1 MSEKKPH
8 PVAYAVFA
16 ENGDVI
22 CLSIWRE
29 HPSLVALERNGH
41 SVVTLAPIAQT
52 DPAPTQ
58 YSDVVS
64 DGGMDPRNDT
74 AIEPSSGALL
84 ASVDLAGDRFEVPVA
99 AWEAPAQNE
108 RNPTPADYLAARSA
122 LESCDWSN
130 VPIGTKAILGRA
142 VDLLWLAAQ
151 ARPAQTEQQP
161 VECLSEEAASTLR
174 GMVEYC
180 LNQRV
185 CMGMDEGFKSFD
197 PEEEHDFVKELR
209 AFAEGAA
216 PIAQTAPNS
225 DCEWCAGAGKDH
237 FGEKCEHCHAAPQPE
252 QSQAA
257 TDVLTERRRQ
267 VEAEGWTPEHDDEH
281 SNGEMALAAACYARA
296 GSGVPM
302 IADVPLLWPWTS
314 SWWKPAGARR
324 NLVKAAALILAEI
337 ERLDRAAA
345 RAGGDA

>member
-1 MSEKKPH
+1 MNHNH
-8 PVAYAVFA
+8 PTLPAAENDKLRGILEGLLFGDRRSGRIVISADDEDRIRGALMQAEPVEPAPAQDEREAYSVWRDSNVQNGRTDTNGYHAFKAGAAWQRTRPAQTEQQPVACRYRLADGADRAWTYSGIVTAPADGYDVQYLYAAPVAQTAQQHVAYAVFA

-52 DPAPTQ
+52 
-58 YSDVVS
+58 
-64 DGGMDPRNDT
+64 
-74 AIEPSSGALL
+74 E
-84 ASVDLAGDRFEVPVA
+84 
-99 AWEAPAQNE
+99 
-108 RNPTPADYLAARSA
+108 
-122 LESCDWSN
+122 
-130 VPIGTKAILGRA
+130 
-142 VDLLWLAAQ
+142 
-151 ARPAQTEQQP
+151 
-161 VECLSEEAASTLR
+161 
-174 GMVEYC
+174 
-180 LNQRV
+180 
-185 CMGMDEGFKSFD
+185 
-197 PEEEHDFVKELR
+197 
-209 AFAEGAA
+209 
-216 PIAQTAPNS
+216 
-225 DCEWCAGAGKDH
+225 
-237 FGEKCEHCHAAPQPE
+237 QPE
-252 QSQAA
+252 QSGLVEALEAFMSAGTEDKWSAA
-257 TDVLTERRRQ
+257 YDKAKAAIAKTNGCSALADVAAERRRQ
-267 VEAEGWTPEHDDEH
+267 IEAEGWVPEHDDEH